1 MEKNNNNNKIN
12 RRDFFKLAG
21 AGTLASATALYGC
34 SGQKNSSDSESAASG
49 EIPTDKMVYRT
60 NPTTG
65 DRVSILGYGCMRWPT
80 RKRADGNG
88 DEVDQETVNELV
100 DYAIAHGVNYFD
112 TSPVYVQ
119 GWSEKSTG
127 IALKRHPR
135 EKFLI
140 ATKLSNFSNYTR
152 ENSIAMY
159 RKSFEDLQVDYID
172 YYLLHSVGNGG
183 IKTFQA
189 RYIDNGII
197 DFLME
202 ERKAGRI
209 RNLGFSYHG
218 TVDVFDE
225 ILAMHDRIH
234 WDFVQIQLNY
244 ADWKHASGNNV
255 NAEYLY
261 GELVKRGIPAIIME
275 PLLGGRL
282 SKLNDH
288 LVGTSET
295 VPTAKQYG
303 FLGFPLCRNVPQCA
317 DSTERHD
324 VYGAFAGQPPHFL
337 PSRSLYGSRNGSAG
351 RYGADDAR
359 LPHHSMQ
366 RLQILHAL
374 PLRTGHPGHSAALQP
389 MRQ

>member
-159 RKSFEDLQVDYID
+159 RKSFEDLQVDYLD

-183 IKTFQA
+183 IKTFRA
-189 RYIDNGII
+189 RYIDNGICLRRNI
-197 DFLME
+197 GHARPDTLGFRTDTAQLCRLE
-202 ERKAGRI
+202 TCFGQQRQRRISVWRTRKARHT
-209 RNLGFSYHG
+209 LHHHG
-218 TVDVFDE
+218 T
-225 ILAMHDRIH
+225 
-234 WDFVQIQLNY
+234 
-244 ADWKHASGNNV
+244 
-255 NAEYLY
+255 
-261 GELVKRGIPAIIME
+261 AIGRTSFQTE
-275 PLLGGRL
+275 RSLG
-282 SKLNDH
+282 
-288 LVGTSET
+288 GTSET
-295 VPTAKQYG
+295 APTAKQYG

>member
-172 YYLLHSVGNGG
+172 YYLLHSVGNTTAFPSIVIRHMGRAQSRAYPQFGILISWNGG
-183 IKTFQA
+183 CLRRNIGHA
-189 RYIDNGII
+189 RPDTLGFRTDTAQLCRLETCFGQQRQRRISVWRT
-197 DFLME
+197 
-202 ERKAGRI
+202 RKARHT
-209 RNLGFSYHG
+209 RHHHG
-218 TVDVFDE
+218 T
-225 ILAMHDRIH
+225 
-234 WDFVQIQLNY
+234 
-244 ADWKHASGNNV
+244 
-255 NAEYLY
+255 
-261 GELVKRGIPAIIME
+261 AIGRTSFQTE
-275 PLLGGRL
+275 RPLG
-282 SKLNDH
+282 
-288 LVGTSET
+288 GTSET
-295 VPTAKQYG
+295 APTAKQYG